1 MRAVPR
7 RPTRLVGVGLVVGL
21 CLVDIPTRAAAQNTQ
36 LSICLDELV
45 GRALT
50 GRKHV
55 AVINHKLT
63 DHLGLT
69 QPSGPAWST
78 KQFIVKSVMKSGSG
92 WLRIR
97 TI

>member
-7 RPTRLVGVGLVVGL
+7 RPTRLVGMIWFGL

-69 QPSGPAWST
+69 
-78 KQFIVKSVMKSGSG
+78 
-92 WLRIR
+92 
-97 TI
+97 